1 MAATADK
8 YSKNTLNDKD
18 TTSGGTTTKNILA
31 LQPLALTEYTSDA
44 NFKQKFFCNDVWHRQ
59 DSEGKECVI
68 GLLADVPSNET
79 YKLHQDG
86 SETGKTSR
94 FGKLRINK
102 NGTNYIVLNDGGL
115 NTKAL
120 IRFASSSPN
129 QIYTNYVKVIC
140 YLRSAYYLR
149 TDRFKVHIIKNGT
162 EIYDFPLIYDAS
174 ATDAGIFP
182 AKYEANAFV
191 GKYNMREIGGLS
203 AGDTVTLQVT
213 SENGEGKFEGGTKEV
228 DVLGAMYFI
237 LCYRRKPTADGGK
250 GIPDWSDTTKDPS
263 DPDNYDEIWAVL
275 VSEDMYYHNTSN
287 PLQSGVLDRLF
298 TSPDSELI
306 GVTSEEWLQ
315 GAELHSGE
323 TIEDAYDK
331 NLAAIGDGWYFGI
344 PLEGVSGTTPVWVGI
359 TTTSLTAKNMNWHSD
374 IYVPANYTL
383 KLNFGGNYNR
393 VTGIY
398 TVYLRGTFTGS
409 VPSGTQI
416 YLKIYPEIS
425 LAPET
430 TPVSVTATYSGSAT
444 QTLYTFTTTDANAM
458 YMTYRTMGNP
468 SPDNVDA
475 NGYLNRQDE
484 ATVRVSDLPDAT

>member
-8 YSKNTLNDKD
+8 YSHETLNDKD
-18 TTSGGTTTKNILA
+18 TTSGQTTTKNIYA
-31 LQPLALTEYTSDA
+31 LQPLALTEYSSDS
-44 NFKQKFFCNDVWHRQ
+44 NFKTKFFVNEVWHKQ
-59 DSEGKECVI
+59 DSDGKECVI
-68 GLLADVPSNET
+68 GLLANIPSNET

-86 SETGKTSR
+86 SETGKYNR
-94 FGKLRINK
+94 HGKLHLVK
-102 NGTNYIVLNDGGL
+102 GGTDYIVLNDGGL

-120 IRFASSSPN
+120 IRFATGSPN

-149 TDRFKVHIIKNGT
+149 TERFKVRIIKNGQ
-162 EIYDFPLIYDAS
+162 EIYDFPLIYNET
-174 ATDAGIFP
+174 ATSPAIFP
-182 AKYEANAFV
+182 AKFESNAYV
-191 GKYNMREIGGLS
+191 GKYNLGVIGGLS
-203 AGDTVTLQVT
+203 AGDRVVLQVV
-213 SENGEGKFEGGTKEV
+213 SENDEGTFEGGTKEV
-228 DVLGAMYFI
+228 DVLGAMYFA

-298 TSPDSELI
+298 TSTDSELI

-359 TTTSLTAKNMNWHSD
+359 TTTSLTAKNMNWHGD
-374 IYVPANYTL
+374 VYVPANYTL
-383 KLNFGGNYNR
+383 KLGFGGNYNR
-393 VTGIY
+393 VTGVY
-398 TVYLRGTFTGS
+398 TVYLVGTFAGS

-484 ATVRVSDLPDAT
+484 ATVRVSDLPEAT